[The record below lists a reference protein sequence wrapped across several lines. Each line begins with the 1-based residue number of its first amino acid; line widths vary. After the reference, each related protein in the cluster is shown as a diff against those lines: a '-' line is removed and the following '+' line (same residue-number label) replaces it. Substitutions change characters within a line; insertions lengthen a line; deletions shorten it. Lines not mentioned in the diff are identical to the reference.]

1 MPPAHLAQELL
12 DCIVGEV
19 QDRRTLKACSLV
31 ARSLTGSSQR
41 RLFRSLCLFAGRLE
55 SHPTVLGIDHL
66 TALTSFERALE
77 LLTISP
83 HLGSYATGMHLGL
96 TDSQDFGVVESVL
109 RMAPQIMVLGIF
121 SNETASEGLHWGNIP
136 VSLATLLKEIALRPI
151 VRSMS
156 MRWMTGV
163 PSSLILVP
171 SFRALTLYHVLI
183 EEDITSTSPFI
194 PPLLHP
200 THSSDLEVLIITP
213 ASSQVHKSAIQ
224 MDMSGRLTGL
234 RKLSVPGILS
244 DDPEGWMPF
253 MLKSDFR
260 HTLKHLE
267 LSFIHTASN
276 LVRELPPFPALTSL
290 ELIFVIYDPF
300 LPDTLDAA
308 LSNLHTGA
316 PLLEYLSVAL
326 KGWIAHGTWA
336 KNCEPYPLF
345 ASLDFMKRLPALRE
359 VHCSLTIRNCVD
371 TGFEQ
376 HIGDKFPGPKEAG
389 ILTCSII

>member
-19 QDRRTLKACSLV
+19 RDRRTLKACSLV
-31 ARSLTGSSQR
+31 ARSFTGSSQR

-77 LLTISP
+77 LFTISP
-83 HLGSYATGMHLGL
+83 HLGSYAKCMHLGL
-96 TDSQDFGVVESVL
+96 IDSQDFGVVESVL
-109 RMAPQIMVLGIF
+109 RMAPQITVLGIF
-121 SNETASEGLHWGNIP
+121 SNETVSEGLHWGNIP

-183 EEDITSTSPFI
+183 EEDIISTSPFI
-194 PPLLHP
+194 PPLPHA
-200 THSSDLEVLIITP
+200 THSSDLEVLVITP
-213 ASSQVHKSAIQ
+213 ARSQVHKSAIQ
-224 MDMSGRLTGL
+224 MVISGHLTGL
-234 RKLSVPGILS
+234 RKLSVTGILS
-244 DDPEGWMPF
+244 DDPEGWIPF

-260 HTLKHLE
+260 QTLKHLE
-267 LSFIHTASN
+267 LSFLLTSTN
-276 LVRELPPFPALTSL
+276 TVMFSLTSL
-290 ELIFVIYDPF
+290 ELEFNASV
-300 LPDTLDAA
+300 LPDTLDSA
-308 LSNLHTGA
+308 LSNLHTVA

-326 KGWIAHGTWA
+326 KGSMAPWA

-345 ASLDFMKRLPALRE
+345 ASLDFMKRLPALRDLP
-359 VHCSLTIRNCVD
+359 CSLRTKDCVD
-371 TGFEQ
+371 TRLELYM
-376 HIGDKFPGPKEAG
+376 GDKFPGPKEAG